1 MLPVK
6 GIGMEILMENEFRP
20 DSVQDLMALAIE
32 TIPNFVI
39 INKKGI
45 ITYINESYCE
55 MLGIRQEE
63 ALGRPAADVIP
74 GTKLPEII
82 ETGRMDLG
90 AIMHFHNHKTGQP
103 LTLACSRVPLIK
115 NGTIIGAVGLT
126 TLNDMTELP
135 KLLDEVSRLQ
145 EKNKKYKE
153 ELEKL
158 TRRDIPLGK
167 IIGSSPSIESVKK
180 TIRDYADSSLSILIT
195 GETGVGKEIFATAVH
210 EMSRRKNKP
219 FVKINCAA
227 IPHDLLESELFGYE
241 DGAFTGARAK
251 GKKGKIEAAD
261 HGTLLLDEIGEM
273 SLDLQSKLLRVLQE
287 QEIERIGGTKPIK
300 IDVRLVCS
308 TNRNILDLIRE
319 KKFRADLYYRINTV
333 EIEIPPL
340 RERKGDIPTLCSHF
354 IRQINRESDIHT
366 QGISSEVLDL
376 LISYDWPGNV
386 RELKH
391 VVERLAFI
399 NPESMI
405 TIEDCGFLL
414 SRIQNMVSSEMPS
427 PLQTD
432 AGATSLPIIQPP
444 LSQSADPIG
453 EHSFSVHSIRELKE
467 QTEKSAILSALKEA
481 GGNKAKASRILGIDR
496 SLLYYKLKKYHIEL

>member
-1 MLPVK
+1 MVW
-6 GIGMEILMENEFRP
+6 R
-20 DSVQDLMALAIE
+20 
-32 TIPNFVI
+32 
-39 INKKGI
+39 
-45 ITYINESYCE
+45 
-55 MLGIRQEE
+55 
-63 ALGRPAADVIP
+63 
-74 GTKLPEII
+74 
-82 ETGRMDLG
+82 
-90 AIMHFHNHKTGQP
+90 
-103 LTLACSRVPLIK
+103 
-115 NGTIIGAVGLT
+115 
-126 TLNDMTELP
+126 
-135 KLLDEVSRLQ
+135 
-145 EKNKKYKE
+145 
-153 ELEKL
+153 
-158 TRRDIPLGK
+158 
-167 IIGSSPSIESVKK
+167 
-180 TIRDYADSSLSILIT
+180 
-195 GETGVGKEIFATAVH
+195 
-210 EMSRRKNKP
+210 
-219 FVKINCAA
+219 
-227 IPHDLLESELFGYE
+227 
-241 DGAFTGARAK
+241 
-251 GKKGKIEAAD
+251 
-261 HGTLLLDEIGEM
+261 
-273 SLDLQSKLLRVLQE
+273 
-287 QEIERIGGTKPIK
+287 
-300 IDVRLVCS
+300 
-308 TNRNILDLIRE
+308 
-319 KKFRADLYYRINTV
+319 YRINTA

-399 NPESMI
+399 NPESLI

-432 AGATSLPIIQPP
+432 AGATSLPIIQPS